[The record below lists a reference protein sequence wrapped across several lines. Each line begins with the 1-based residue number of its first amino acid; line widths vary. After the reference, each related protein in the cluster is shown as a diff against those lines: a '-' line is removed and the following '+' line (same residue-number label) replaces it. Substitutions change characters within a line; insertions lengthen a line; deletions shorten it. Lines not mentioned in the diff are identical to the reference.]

1 MVSSQSSSRSSPSS
15 PANLGSRRRGHCMMT
30 VAVLLFLYMPVTT
43 AVAVRHSLRPQTD
56 PLSLI
61 NSLQTAEEF
70 VTSVDRHKGTPST
83 ATNSR
88 TTEVPTPLRN
98 ILIKSIRARSRRAVQ
113 RGCQFGTCQVHNL
126 ANTLY
131 MMGQKTGKEQ
141 SKKATDPNGYGR

>member
-1 MVSSQSSSRSSPSS
+1 MVSSQGSSSSSPSS

-30 VAVLLFLYMPVTT
+30 VAVLLLLYVPVTT

-61 NSLQTAEEF
+61 NSLQKAEGL
-70 VTSVDRHKGTPST
+70 VRSVDRHRGTPST
-83 ATNSR
+83 GSNSR
-88 TTEVPTPLRN
+88 TAEVPAPLRN
-98 ILIKSIRARSRRAVQ
+98 ILIKSIRTRSRRAVQ
-113 RGCQFGTCQVHNL
+113 KGCQFGTCQVHNL

-131 MMGQKTGKEQ
+131 MMGQKTGKEP